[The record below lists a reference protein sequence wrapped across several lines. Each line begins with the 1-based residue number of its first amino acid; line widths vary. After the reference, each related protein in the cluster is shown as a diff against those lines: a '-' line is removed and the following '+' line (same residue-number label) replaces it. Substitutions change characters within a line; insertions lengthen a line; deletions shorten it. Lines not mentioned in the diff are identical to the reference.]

1 MLYLSA
7 LCDDAIQGKRLLNA
21 AMNALLTFPDSVN
34 SESSSTVQS
43 ENTEEKP
50 SVIWSGLY
58 IQEMSTV
65 LHVLNFCLL
74 LLASH
79 VCTHAP
85 ARAHAHLWGLLELMF
100 RTCGLVLSYV
110 LVVSS

>member
-21 AMNALLTFPDSVN
+21 AMNVLLTFPDSVN

-50 SVIWSGLY
+50 TVIWSGLY
-58 IQEMSTV
+58 IQEMSMV
-65 LHVLNFCLL
+65 LHILNFSLTI
-74 LLASH
+74 SIPRVH
-79 VCTHAP
+79 TH
-85 ARAHAHLWGLLELMF
+85 MF
-100 RTCGLVLSYV
+100 MHTCGGY
-110 LVVSS
+110 

>member
-7 LCDDAIQGKRLLNA
+7 LCDDAIQGKRLLKS
-21 AMNALLTFPDSVN
+21 AMNALLTFPDPVN

-43 ENTEEKP
+43 ETTEEKP
-50 SVIWSGLY
+50 TVIWSGLY
-58 IQEMSTV
+58 MQEMSTV

-79 VCTHAP
+79 VCTHVLMHTC
-85 ARAHAHLWGLLELMF
+85 AHAHKWGL
-100 RTCGLVLSYV
+100 
-110 LVVSS
+110 